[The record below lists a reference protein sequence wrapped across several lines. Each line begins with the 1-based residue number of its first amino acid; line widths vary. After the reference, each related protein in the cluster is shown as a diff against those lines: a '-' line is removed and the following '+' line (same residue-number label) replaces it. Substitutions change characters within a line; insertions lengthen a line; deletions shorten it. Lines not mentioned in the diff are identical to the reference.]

1 MVPEK
6 GMLPGEFMQE
16 MAMEIEGQEPAPQI
30 TEEVIEDLDFGS
42 WMMVARRRGRGRG
55 HEHG

>member
-1 MVPEK
+1 
-6 GMLPGEFMQE
+6 MLPGEFMQE